1 MVSVP
6 DGQSLQVSCPHT
18 HSVVDR
24 SGRPSHRSHT
34 PCMTG
39 SRCHAR
45 SRNISRCLSTGT
57 ASAHL
62 LDVLR
67 RSAGCQRRP
76 PAPGGKKGA
85 GGSALTPG
93 TSPEP
98 TAQGVYVNTPRRY
111 AGLRRRQAACVQF
124 GHAYHAGLFREAG
137 RLSSRSRKGKE
148 SDGSK
153 PHGRDPHIPR
163 CIHAAPGPVPMH
175 PRSTRA
181 SPDASPQHTGFA
193 AQLLGI
199 GPMIPRRPSA
209 APSSAFP
216 RGENFLREG
225 GPAVNRGRVKT
236 FFTPGRVCKDPRT
249 THHASHASAQGWHR
263 FAPQRRLFSVRF
275 CHNSL
280 AVLRL

>member
-1 MVSVP
+1 MLLWQPLGRHRFIRGRYVDFLIPARILLRLGHVFQPLGFHDVGWLTFTWHECRLLPAVSVP
-6 DGQSLQVSCPHT
+6 DGQSPQASRPHT

-67 RSAGCQRRP
+67 RSAGCRRRP
-76 PAPGGKKGA
+76 PASGGKKGA
-85 GGSALTPG
+85 GGSALPPG

-98 TAQGVYVNTPRRY
+98 AAQGVYVNTPRRY

-124 GHAYHAGLFREAG
+124 GHVYHAGFFREAG
-137 RLSSRSRKGKE
+137 WLSSRSRKGKE

-163 CIHAAPGPVPMH
+163 STPAAPGPIPLHSRSTRANPAALPQRPDQPRCAPEAPRPIPMH
-175 PRSTRA
+175 PRSTLFRI
-181 SPDASPQHTGFA
+181 SPWGKF
-193 AQLLGI
+193 
-199 GPMIPRRPSA
+199 SA
-209 APSSAFP
+209 
-216 RGENFLREG
+216 
-225 GPAVNRGRVKT
+225 
-236 FFTPGRVCKDPRT
+236 
-249 THHASHASAQGWHR
+249 
-263 FAPQRRLFSVRF
+263 
-275 CHNSL
+275 
-280 AVLRL
+280 

>member
-6 DGQSLQVSCPHT
+6 DGQSPQASRPHT

-24 SGRPSHRSHT
+24 SGRLSRRSHT

-39 SRCHAR
+39 SRCHVR

-67 RSAGCQRRP
+67 RSAGCRRRP

-85 GGSALTPG
+85 GGSALPPG

-111 AGLRRRQAACVQF
+111 AGLQRRQAACVQF
-124 GHAYHAGLFREAG
+124 GHAYHAGLFRETA
-137 RLSSRSRKGKE
+137 RLSSRSSPAASLQHPGQ
-148 SDGSK
+148 S
-153 PHGRDPHIPR
+153 R
-163 CIHAAPGPVPMH
+163 CTPAAPRSAPLH
-175 PRSTRA
+175 PCNSRV
-181 SPDASPQHTGFA
+181 SP
-193 AQLLGI
+193 
-199 GPMIPRRPSA
+199 A

-225 GPAVNRGRVKT
+225 GHAVSRGRVKT
-236 FFTPGRVCKDPRT
+236 FLPRGGGCKDPRT
-249 THHASHASAQGWHR
+249 TRHASHASAQGWHR
-263 FAPQRRLFSVRF
+263 FAPQRRFFSVRF